1 MGDDEQVLVVKLDLK
16 SKDKKMIVNPV
27 LVGIVGT
34 LFIEMT
40 IVIIKDYI
48 IKRRKDTNATKNKTF

>member
-1 MGDDEQVLVVKLDLK
+1 
-16 SKDKKMIVNPV
+16 MIVNPV

-40 IVIIKDYI
+40 IVIIKDYVV
-48 IKRRKDTNATKNKTF
+48 KKKGNKDATKSKTF

>member
-1 MGDDEQVLVVKLDLK
+1 
-16 SKDKKMIVNPV
+16 MIVNPV

-34 LFIEMT
+34 LFIEIT

>member
-1 MGDDEQVLVVKLDLK
+1 
-16 SKDKKMIVNPV
+16 MIVNPV

-40 IVIIKDYI
+40 IVIIKDYVVK
-48 IKRRKDTNATKNKTF
+48 KRGNKDATKSKTF